1 MSPQHDLA
9 GARRAHTRLIESLA
23 DLTDDQVGQPSRLE
37 GWTVGHVLTH
47 LARNADGIAGMFDA
61 AATGQ
66 VADQYPGG
74 LEQRAADIEAGAARP
89 ADELRDDV
97 RATCARL
104 ERAWS
109 STTDQA
115 WASGSGRTT
124 RGVMTLPEI
133 LFRRWRE
140 VEVHHAD
147 LGLGFGW
154 RDWSDEYVD
163 LELDEA
169 ALGLAAR
176 LPDEMAVRL
185 QPTDAIG
192 CWIIETVPQER
203 VVLTAPRHELL
214 AWLLGRHHRPD
225 WPALTP
231 W

>member
-1 MSPQHDLA
+1 
-9 GARRAHTRLIESLA
+9 
-23 DLTDDQVGQPSRLE
+23 
-37 GWTVGHVLTH
+37 VLTH
-47 LARNADGIAGMFDA
+47 IARNADGIAGMFDA
-61 AATGQ
+61 AATGR
-66 VADQYPGG
+66 VGDQYPGG
-74 LEQRAADIEAGAARP
+74 LEQRAADIEAGAARS
-89 ADELRDDV
+89 AAELREDV
-97 RATCARL
+97 RATCGRL
-104 ERAWS
+104 ERAWLE
-109 STTDQA
+109 TTDEA

-124 RGVMTLPEI
+124 RGVMSLPEI

-147 LGLGFGW
+147 LGLGFDW

-169 ALGLAAR
+169 ALGLAPR
-176 LPDEMAVRL
+176 LPGEMAVRL

-214 AWLLGRHHRPD
+214 AWLLGRHERPD
-225 WPALTP
+225 WPALAP